1 MVGAHSPSQV
11 KTRRRTWATATILT
25 RLSTGLGRRHAR
37 FSLAETPLTSQSPT
51 LGSPFQKTRFP
62 KDSMST
68 LTGALSVTNKM
79 SRGRESNERSSLYD
93 NSPPYYHRIR
103 SVRVDDSHS
112 LLGAR
117 LRLVAFESTT
127 RQGTA
132 PFMATGLCNY
142 WTHRSER
149 PGSAFYPVLDPN
161 WSERRTARPM
171 GALGRPYFLYCC
183 TMRPCRKGSG
193 PLVPSLLLNSFVRS
207 LFPYLS

>member
-149 PGSAFYPVLDPN
+149 PIVAKARIGPSDALLGQWARWVDLTFFIAAPCVLA
-161 WSERRTARPM
+161 EKGAARWC
-171 GALGRPYFLYCC
+171 LLSSSILLFVVCFLI
-183 TMRPCRKGSG
+183 
-193 PLVPSLLLNSFVRS
+193 SLS
-207 LFPYLS
+207 P